1 MGDPRG
7 PWQDYG
13 HDNDPE
19 DGRPRHVA
27 PRGGLPG
34 HAGGGRTGGAG
45 QGGHAGDA
53 LHADGYAYETYDDTC
68 GDGYAYDTYGDGYAY
83 EAYDDTYG
91 DDDYSAGPAGA
102 GHGEAGARPWSPRAL
117 AAEVAWRYRSAPLWA
132 RVTADIT
139 AATLVLALIVG
150 TSLALRRDGAPPPA
164 AADRAAARAALV
176 TTTTTAPPSTTV
188 TTGAPKE
195 RPTTTT
201 STTAPTTTTTTEAP
215 TTTSTTRTRPS
226 ATTTRPTTT
235 TTEAVS
241 FRNCSEARAA
251 GALPLREGDPGY
263 GPHLDRDGDGRACE
277 WHDRWR

>member
-19 DGRPRHVA
+19 DGRPHHLA

-34 HAGGGRTGGAG
+34 PAGR
-45 QGGHAGDA
+45 GGHAGDA
-53 LHADGYAYETYDDTC
+53 LHADGYAHETY
-68 GDGYAYDTYGDGYAY
+68 YA
-83 EAYDDTYG
+83 G
-91 DDDYSAGPAGA
+91 DDYDAGPAGA

-117 AAEVAWRYRSAPLWA
+117 AADVAWRYRSAPLWA

-139 AATLVLALIVG
+139 AATLVLALIAG
-150 TSLALRRDGAPPPA
+150 ASLALRRDGVPPPA
-164 AADRAAARAALV
+164 AADRAATRTALV

-201 STTAPTTTTTTEAP
+201 STAAPTTTTTTEAP
-215 TTTSTTRTRPS
+215 TTTTTTRTRPS
-226 ATTTRPTTT
+226 TTPTQPTTT

-277 WHDRWR
+277 WNDRWR